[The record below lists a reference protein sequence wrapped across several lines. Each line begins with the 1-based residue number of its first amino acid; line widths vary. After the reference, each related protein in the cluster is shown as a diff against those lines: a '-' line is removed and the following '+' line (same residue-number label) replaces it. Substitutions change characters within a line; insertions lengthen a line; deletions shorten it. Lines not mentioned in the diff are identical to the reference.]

1 MRGIIAPVLVHE
13 RDLSIVRSDLELALM
28 FGFLEYD
35 KRRHGQ
41 LREGVYDFFS
51 KILWP
56 IAFIQAGSENYIGID
71 GLQFFDLQ
79 FTITG
84 FIENENTIGTIM
96 KKEINDHQTR
106 LNLLTD
112 WKKEIKSPLKTDLK
126 IKGVLGPEILH
137 GLVPLIKLATDKP
150 ATSTIL
156 DPTSSSDDFIE
167 ITNKYNQTLKSI
179 EQTISKWHL
188 LQKNLQQIIEQWSN
202 TASTEEKQELNLN
215 YEELHKKIL
224 DNIWRCR
231 NELDYIL
238 HWVLSGRVL
247 NMIIPFTEIWISMYL
262 AKIILPNKTQ
272 KFLLLPP
279 SIFSEG
285 LKSNRWVPV
294 DSFHPSFYTIL
305 KEKIESTLEMQLDF
319 RQKIET
325 KCKAQNLFLN
335 EDTDRLITNG
345 YALIREKQIME
356 PKYIKLLQS
365 EWQKASVPIRKMI

>member
-1 MRGIIAPVLVHE
+1 
-13 RDLSIVRSDLELALM
+13 
-28 FGFLEYD
+28 
-35 KRRHGQ
+35 
-41 LREGVYDFFS
+41 
-51 KILWP
+51 
-56 IAFIQAGSENYIGID
+56 
-71 GLQFFDLQ
+71 
-79 FTITG
+79 
-84 FIENENTIGTIM
+84 
-96 KKEINDHQTR
+96 
-106 LNLLTD
+106 
-112 WKKEIKSPLKTDLK
+112 
-126 IKGVLGPEILH
+126 
-137 GLVPLIKLATDKP
+137 
-150 ATSTIL
+150 
-156 DPTSSSDDFIE
+156 
-167 ITNKYNQTLKSI
+167 
-179 EQTISKWHL
+179 